1 MPQNFFRKGS
11 WNRISDRSGFKV
23 KADRTRKEWTNA
35 IVMDREWEPRNAQEF
50 VRGIPD
56 MQAAPDPRPEAAD
69 TFQNAQ
75 FANGFLIQ
83 EADGNINPVTNE
95 NGALIQIY
103 APTSTTGTLT

>member
-1 MPQNFFRKGS
+1 MAQNFFKKGS

-75 FANGFLIQ
+75 FSNGYLVVEDTGIIQ
-83 EADGNINPVTNE
+83 PITTETNIN
-95 NGALIQIY
+95 IQIY
-103 APTSTTGTLT
+103 SPTSTTGTMT